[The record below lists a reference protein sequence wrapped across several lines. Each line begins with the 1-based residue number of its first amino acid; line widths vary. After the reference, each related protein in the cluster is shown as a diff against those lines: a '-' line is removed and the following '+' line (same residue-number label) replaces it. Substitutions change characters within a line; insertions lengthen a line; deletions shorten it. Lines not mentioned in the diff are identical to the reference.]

1 MPFRDIAGHG
11 PLRTLI
17 ATAAQRGTLP
27 PSLIFAGPSGVGK
40 HMTAVALAQFVNCLQ
55 PADPLKNDACGEC
68 QSCRRIARR
77 VHADIIYIEPGDT
90 GAIKID
96 AIRDVVERSGYRPF
110 EGKRRFVIIDEAD
123 AIVPAAQDSL
133 LKTLEEPPN
142 GTTFVLV
149 TASPGS
155 LLPTILSRCQRLRF
169 GRLSPAEVADVLI
182 RAHDYEPADA
192 HTAAAMAD
200 GSVGRALEG
209 ETDAFV
215 EAREAALQLLE
226 LVADEPPP
234 ARRLQAAVGLPGAGR
249 GKADRDALGQSL
261 AALSSLLRDLGALAA
276 HADERA
282 LANTDL
288 RKKLERLLRAFDG
301 DRVLRAFAAVDK
313 AVDALGRNAS
323 PKIVADWLVFQI

>member
-11 PLRTLI
+11 SLRTLI
-17 ATAAQRGTLP
+17 AAAARRGTLP
-27 PSLIFAGPSGVGK
+27 PSLIFAGPAGVGK

-55 PADPLKNDACGEC
+55 PVDPLNSDACGEC
-68 QSCRRIARR
+68 QSCRRISRR
-77 VHADIIYIEPGDT
+77 VHADIIFIAPGDT
-90 GAIKID
+90 GTIKID

-110 EGKRRFVIIDEAD
+110 EGRRRFVIIDEAD
-123 AIVPAAQDSL
+123 SIMAAAQDSL

-149 TASPGS
+149 TAAPGS
-155 LLPTILSRCQRLRF
+155 LLPTILSRCHHLRF
-169 GRLSPAEVADVLI
+169 GRLAPAEVAEVLM
-182 RAHDYEPADA
+182 RCHEYEPGDA

-209 ETDAFV
+209 GTDAFV

-226 LVADEPPP
+226 LVADEPAP
-234 ARRLQAAVGLPGAGR
+234 ARRLQASAGLPGAGR

-261 AALSSLLRDLGALAA
+261 AALASLLRDLGALAA
-276 HADERA
+276 RADQRA
-282 LANTDL
+282 LANADL
-288 RKKLERLLRAFDG
+288 GKKLERLLRGFDG
-301 DRVLRAFAAVDK
+301 DRVLRSFAAVDK